1 VTLWTELLGSEV
13 RWIDAGGVRTRVLFA
28 GEDGPAV
35 VLLHGRGGHL
45 ESWRANVASLAACHR
60 VVAFDLLGHG
70 LTEGHDGGY
79 AIADLT
85 DHAEAVLDALDVTG
99 ALLVGQSIG
108 GWIAA
113 RLALRR
119 PDLASGLALIE
130 PAGLQSDDQRLA
142 DPAVAAAYVRGGRA
156 FQEPTLEAVRARL
169 EGLVAD
175 PSAIDD
181 ELVETRRLL
190 YAPAAARAV
199 HMAVRAANNDA
210 TLLTPE
216 ALAGLSVPTL
226 IVHGATAHTPHDVV
240 DFAARAAGARL
251 VTVAGARQWPQLE
264 QPDLVNALLAEHAA
278 SLQEVSQR

>member
-1 VTLWTELLGSEV
+1 MTLWTDLLGSEV
-13 RWIDAGGVRTRVLFA
+13 RWIDAGGTRTRTLLA
-28 GEDGPAV
+28 GEGDPPV

-45 ESWRANVASLAACHR
+45 ESWRANVVPLAGRHR
-60 VVAFDLLGHG
+60 VIAFDLLGHG
-70 LTEGHDGGY
+70 LTARHGGGY

-85 DHAEAVLDALDVTG
+85 DHAEAVLDALDVSG
-99 ALLVGQSIG
+99 GVLVGQSIG

-130 PAGLQSDDQRLA
+130 PAGLQSEASRLA

-156 FQEPTLEAVRARL
+156 FEEPSREAVRDRL

-175 PSAIDD
+175 PSLIDD
-181 ELVETRRLL
+181 ELVEIRRLL

-199 HMAVRAANNDA
+199 HAAVRAADNGA
-210 TLLTPE
+210 ALLTPE
-216 ALAGLSVPTL
+216 VLARLAVPTL
-226 IVHGATAHTPHDVV
+226 IVHGGAAHTPARIV
-240 DFAARAAGARL
+240 DHAARAARARL

-264 QPDLVNALLAEHAA
+264 RPDLVNALLAEHAA
-278 SLQEVSQR
+278 LPQEVSQR